1 MMAKWLNSNGGSW
14 QTDTSMNSKVVMT
27 FSDVQSLATSIY
39 NLSVSSL
46 VFGDFTKWCS
56 SLMYYPL
63 ILNSNTEVY
72 YKLSAGGVSYK
83 TINVRGLIPTAAYNG
98 YLIAK
103 WKEGTAENFT
113 DFEPY
118 TISELFLPYYGFV
131 PIKGKDINNMYVYV
145 FLFVDW
151 NTGMSQYVVATST
164 VSITFE
170 SAPYVTGAD
179 ISTCRI
185 IGTYNFQL
193 GTQVPIESSNF
204 NEIVRNT
211 VLSLGK
217 AAISIGTSMYIDSI
231 PESTTTKT
239 KEVTTQTERN
249 QKTGRQITKGKTT
262 VEGERTTTKQS
273 RPYTP
278 VNTAVETASSVL
290 GNLAMTTTG
299 VASANA
305 TLNNNLSTQVC
316 LVKRKVLKAIETYAE
331 TAGAEYRHLNGL
343 PLCRTGLLSNYSGYT
358 EITDIHLLGEGF
370 ACATD
375 GEMSEIMKELMNGF
389 IL

>member
-1 MMAKWLNSNGGSW
+1 MAKWLNSNGGSW

-27 FSDVQSLATSIY
+27 FSDVQSLASSIY
-39 NLSVSSL
+39 NISVSSL

-56 SLMYYPL
+56 SIMYYPL

-72 YKLSAGGVSYK
+72 YKLSAGGVTYPS
-83 TINVRGLIPTAAYNG
+83 INVRGLIPVSAYNG
-98 YLIAK
+98 YLVAK
-103 WKEGTAENFT
+103 WKEGSVENFT

-131 PIKGKDINNMYVYV
+131 PVKIQDISNMYVYV
-145 FLFVDW
+145 VLFVDW
-151 NTGMSQYVVATST
+151 NTGMAQYVISSST
-164 VSITFE
+164 VSVEF
-170 SAPYVTGAD
+170 SNAPYVTGAD
-179 ISTCRI
+179 MSLCRI

-217 AAISIGTSMYIDSI
+217 AAVSIATSMYTDSV
-231 PESTTTKT
+231 PVKSETKKTVTTT
-239 KEVTTQTERN
+239 TERN
-249 QKTGRQITKGKTT
+249 PRTGRQITKSKTST
-262 VEGERTTTKQS
+262 ESTKAVKTSNSYS
-273 RPYTP
+273 R
-278 VNTAVETASSVL
+278 VNTAVDTASSVL

-305 TLNNNLSTQVC
+305 TLNNNLATQVC
-316 LVKRKVLKAIETYAE
+316 LVKRKALKALETYAE
-331 TAGAEYRHLNGL
+331 TAGADYRHLNGL
-343 PLCRTGLLSNYSGYT
+343 PLCRTGLLSSYSGYT
-358 EITDIHLLGEGF
+358 EITDIHLSGDGF
-370 ACATD
+370 AFATD
-375 GEMSEIMKELMNGF
+375 GEMAEIMKELMNGF